1 MPFTLV
7 EIMNSHCQ
15 FSWTNSLKAM
25 DCIFILTNLGLTTK
39 AIIMSTKRLILVLFI
54 VSSCM
59 SFGQNQSPI
68 DSLLTAYNQHKED
81 TLKLKTINNLIN
93 YYMYRNTPEVKP
105 YADEMLALALKLK
118 NVKGESL
125 ALYQLGVYYYTS
137 FEADSASSYYNQSLE
152 IALADE
158 DVPRI
163 SSNYRGLTIIEFS
176 QGNMAAADSIIDL
189 DLANSLIYQDSM
201 GIALAYDFKGTI
213 NQNKGYYDI
222 ALANVQKGLKYFEA
236 LGDSI
241 RIADTYTHLA
251 TLESNI
257 GNTQKAIEYNLIA
270 LKVYQKKNDVFYQAQ
285 ALNDIG
291 VMYKILKEYDK
302 ALDYLN
308 QAVTISEQAKAN
320 EVMISSFT
328 TIGDVYFEQNQL
340 QRSISYYEKSIALG
354 ESLNSKR
361 KVALAQNKMAGSY
374 LALRQP
380 NQAMSLAESSLAY
393 SVPNNTISFQRVS
406 QRVKSQAYEQ
416 LGNYVKALEHHKN
429 FKVLSDSIINTET
442 SDNIENL
449 RAQFDL
455 EKKEARLTLQE
466 QEIIALD
473 AQAESDKLAKLLYG
487 LGLAAAVIIGLLVI
501 FGLRQRM
508 RKNKIEREK
517 QEAILRQEIEF
528 KKKELA
534 SQTLHLVQKSTF
546 IQELKEN
553 LEKIKSS
560 PELFKIE
567 FRRLILLLKKERAED
582 KDWEVFKS
590 YFSEV
595 HNNFDDKIKQ
605 INDSITEKEMR
616 LASFLRMRLST
627 KEIASMLNV
636 LPDSVLKS
644 KYRLKQKLALDKE
657 TDLVDFLNTL

>member
-1 MPFTLV
+1 
-7 EIMNSHCQ
+7 MNRGNWKL
-15 FSWTNSLKAM
+15 FIWTDVLAAI
-25 DCIFILTNLGLTTK
+25 DCILILTILDLATK
-39 AIIMSTKRLILVLFI
+39 AIIMSKKPLLLLLFI
-54 VSSCM
+54 LLSSTN
-59 SFGQNQSPI
+59 FGQNNSRI

-81 TLKLKTINNLIN
+81 TLKLRTINNLIN
-93 YYMYRNTPEVKP
+93 YYMYRNTPKVKP
-105 YADEMLALALKLK
+105 YAEEMLSLARKLK

-125 ALYQLGVYYYTS
+125 ALYQLGVYHYTI
-137 FEADSASSYYNQSLE
+137 FETDSASNYYNQSLQL
-152 IALADE
+152 ALKDE

-163 SSNYRGLTIIEFS
+163 SSNYRGLSIIEFS
-176 QGNMAAADSIIDL
+176 QGNMAAADSINDL
-189 DLANSLIYQDSM
+189 DLANSIKYEDSI

-222 ALANVQKGLKYFEA
+222 ALANVQQGLKYFEA
-236 LGDSI
+236 LKDSI
-241 RIADTYTHLA
+241 RIADCYNHLA
-251 TLESNI
+251 TLENNL
-257 GNTQKAIEYNLIA
+257 GNTRKAIDYNLIA
-270 LKVYQKKNDVFYQAQ
+270 LEVYQRENDVFYEAQ

-291 VMYKILKEYDK
+291 VMFKVLKDYEQS
-302 ALDYLN
+302 LEYLN
-308 QAVTISEQAKAN
+308 KAITISEQAKAN
-320 EVMISSFT
+320 EVLISALT
-328 TIGDVYFEQNQL
+328 TVGEVYDEQGQPQQAMPYFE
-340 QRSISYYEKSIALG
+340 KSLSLA

-361 KVALAQNKMAGSY
+361 KIALTQNKMAEAY
-374 LALRQP
+374 LAMRQP
-380 NQAMSLAESSLAY
+380 KQAMQLAEASLSY

-416 LGNYVKALEHHKN
+416 LGNYAKALEHHKN
-429 FKVLSDSIINTET
+429 FKVLSDSIMNTET

-455 EKKEARLTLQE
+455 EKKEARLALQE

-473 AQAESDKLAKLLYG
+473 AQAESDRLAKLLYG

-553 LEKIKSS
+553 LEKIKAS

-595 HNNFDDKIKQ
+595 HNNFDDKIRQ
-605 INDSITEKEMR
+605 INDTITEKELR
-616 LASFLRMRLST
+616 LASFLRMHLST

-644 KYRLKQKLALDKE
+644 KYRLKQKLNLDKE
-657 TDLVDFLNTL
+657 TDLTEFLNTL

>member
-1 MPFTLV
+1 MSKKPL
-7 EIMNSHCQ
+7 
-15 FSWTNSLKAM
+15 LLLL
-25 DCIFILTNLGLTTK
+25 FILLC
-39 AIIMSTKRLILVLFI
+39 ST
-54 VSSCM
+54 
-59 SFGQNQSPI
+59 SFGQNKSRI

-81 TLKLKTINNLIN
+81 SLKLRTINNLIN
-93 YYMYRNTPEVKP
+93 FYMYRNTPEVKP
-105 YADEMLALALKLK
+105 YAEEMLTLARKLK

-125 ALYQLGVYYYTS
+125 ALYQLGVYHYTL
-137 FEADSASSYYNQSLE
+137 FETDSASNYYNQSLQ
-152 IALADE
+152 IALKDE

-163 SSNYRGLTIIEFS
+163 SSNYRGLSIIEFS
-176 QGNMAAADSIIDL
+176 QGNMSAADSINDL
-189 DLANSLIYQDSM
+189 DLANSIKYEDST

-222 ALANVQKGLKYFEA
+222 AIANVQKALKYFES

-241 RIADTYTHLA
+241 RIADTYNHLA
-251 TLESNI
+251 TLENNI
-257 GNTQKAIEYNLIA
+257 GNTQKAIEYNMIA
-270 LKVYQKKNDVFYQAQ
+270 LGVYQKENDLYYESQ

-291 VMYKILKEYDK
+291 VMYKVLKQHDK
-302 ALDYLN
+302 ALDFFKKAERVS
-308 QAVTISEQAKAN
+308 QEAKAQDITVSVLTN
-320 EVMISSFT
+320 IGEVYEEQGQPQQAIP
-328 TIGDVYFEQNQL
+328 YFEKA
-340 QRSISYYEKSIALG
+340 ISLA

-361 KVALAQNKMAGSY
+361 KIALAQNKMAEAY
-374 LALRQP
+374 LAMRQP
-380 NQAMSLAESSLAY
+380 NQAVQLAEASLAY

-416 LGNYVKALEHHKN
+416 LGNYAKALEHHKY
-429 FKVLSDSIINTET
+429 FKTLSDSILNTET

-455 EKKEARLTLQE
+455 EKKEARLALQE
-466 QEIIALD
+466 QKIIALD

-487 LGLAAAVIIGLLVI
+487 LGLAAAMVIGLLVI
-501 FGLRQRM
+501 FGLHQRM

-517 QEAILRQEIEF
+517 QEAMLRQEIDF

-595 HNNFDDKIKQ
+595 HNNFDDKIRQ
-605 INDSITEKEMR
+605 INDTITEKELR
-616 LASFLRMRLST
+616 LASFLRMHLST

-636 LPDSVLKS
+636 LPESVLKS
-644 KYRLKQKLALDKE
+644 KYRLKQKLNLDKE
-657 TDLVDFLNTL
+657 TDLTEFLNTL